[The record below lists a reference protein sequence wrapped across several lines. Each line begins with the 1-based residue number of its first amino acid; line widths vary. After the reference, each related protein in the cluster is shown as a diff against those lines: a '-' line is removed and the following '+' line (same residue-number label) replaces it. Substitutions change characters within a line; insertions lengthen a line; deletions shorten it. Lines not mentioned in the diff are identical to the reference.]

1 MGTPLMRSFQ
11 LFSGSANRP
20 LAEAVAR
27 ELGTPLSPCTTER
40 FPDGELTVRLEES
53 VRGCEVFVVQ
63 PTSPPVN
70 DHLVELLAFADA
82 CRHAA
87 AERVVALVPYFGY
100 ARSDRRAG
108 RREPIMAS
116 LAADLLQSAGI
127 RNVVTVDAHTPQL
140 EAFFRVP
147 VDNLTAVPTLCDV
160 LRRRLPDDTVV
171 VAPDLG
177 AVQRAT
183 AVAGR
188 LSLPMVL
195 LHKQRLSGSE
205 VEIRQIVGEVRDR
218 SCLVVDDMIST
229 GSTVVKSIEALR
241 SAGARGPV
249 VVAVTHG
256 VFSADALARLRG
268 AGVGEMWVTD
278 TIAPVPNAGVQVV
291 SVAPLL
297 AEAVRRLT
305 QGKARPGTA

>member
-1 MGTPLMRSFQ
+1 MRSYR

-27 ELGTPLSPCTTER
+27 ELGTSLSPCTTER

-53 VRGCEVFVVQ
+53 VRGCEVFVLQ

-70 DHLVELLAFADA
+70 DHLIELLAFADA

-116 LAADLLQSAGI
+116 LVADLLQSAGI
-127 RNVVTVDAHTPQL
+127 RHLVTVDAHTAQL

-147 VDNLTAVPTLCDV
+147 VDNLTAIATLCDV
-160 LRRRLPDDTVV
+160 LRDRLPEDVVV

-183 AVAGR
+183 AVAARLGR
-188 LSLPMVL
+188 PMAL

-205 VEIRQIVGEVRDR
+205 VEIRRIVGEVRDR
-218 SCLVVDDMIST
+218 SCLIVDDMIST
-229 GSTVVKSIEALR
+229 GSTVVKSVEALR
-241 SAGARGPV
+241 SAGARPEV
-249 VVAVTHG
+249 RVAATHG
-256 VFSADALARLRG
+256 VFSADALARLRSS
-268 AGVGEMWVTD
+268 GVAELWVTD
-278 TIAPVPNAGVQVV
+278 TIQMVPQPGIRVV
-291 SVAPLL
+291 SIAPLL
-297 AEAVRRLT
+297 AETMRRLT
-305 QGKARPGTA
+305 GVSGVAPHPSGP

>member
-1 MGTPLMRSFQ
+1 MRSYL

-40 FPDGELTVRLEES
+40 YPDGELTVRLEES
-53 VRGCEVFVVQ
+53 VRGREVFVLQ

-116 LAADLLQSAGI
+116 LVADLLQSAGI
-127 RNVVTVDAHTPQL
+127 RHLVTVDAHTEQL
-140 EAFFRVP
+140 EAFFRIP
-147 VDNLTAVPTLCDV
+147 VDNLSAVPVLCDT
-160 LRRRLPDDTVV
+160 LRDRVPEDAVV

-183 AVAGR
+183 AVAAR
-188 LSLPMVL
+188 LSRPMAL

-205 VEIRQIVGEVRDR
+205 VEIRRIVGEVRGR
-218 SCLVVDDMIST
+218 SCLIVDDMIST
-229 GSTVVKSIEALR
+229 GSTIVKSIEALR
-241 SAGARGPV
+241 SAGAHGEV
-249 VVAVTHG
+249 LVAATHR
-256 VFSADALARLRG
+256 VFSADALSRLHG
-268 AGVGEMWVTD
+268 AGVGEVWVTD
-278 TIAPVPNAGVQVV
+278 TIATAPNPGVHVV

-305 QGKARPGTA
+305 GGAEQVHHPSGS